1 VSVVSAVS
9 AGHMGLSDMM
19 VLATAASLGSIQ
31 VIAVGSGIPGLDY
44 TVQHRICSGDGVF
57 EASAAEDIG
66 LEGTVVLEG
75 IGLVGIGLVDS
86 WVAFGRGPCQR
97 HASSQIAIPG
107 KPLASAAS
115 ILERGSI

>member
-1 VSVVSAVS
+1 
-9 AGHMGLSDMM
+9 
-19 VLATAASLGSIQ
+19 
-31 VIAVGSGIPGLDY
+31 VIAVGWGILGLDY

-66 LEGTVVLEG
+66 LEGTVGLE
-75 IGLVGIGLVDS
+75 GIGLVDS
-86 WVAFGRGPCQR
+86 WAAFGRGPCRR

-115 ILERGSI
+115 ILGRGNI